1 MESWKTELY
10 HHGILGMKWGI
21 RRYQKYPAGHE
32 GGKEIGEA
40 AKQAK
45 AAGEKPESG
54 AKSPVSSYKKSDVS
68 TLSDKELQQRV
79 ARMNMEKLY
88 NEHLDRIA
96 KSNRTKTEVFLQD
109 YLKPAAEDLA
119 KKYTKDV
126 LQTVA
131 DPIFGKLKDSIKSA
145 GKKNSDEPEKPSKKE
160 KKAKQQEETPVEN
173 ESPKKKDDS
182 GQQNSPAQPLQPTHV
197 TININDGDSSSKG
210 NSPHKPKGD
219 SSDESKSSKKE
230 KPEVLNSPERVDYD
244 NVAYIKKTSEPKT
257 LDYGSRYDDIIKSD
271 RDMAAAR
278 EFAATHSTK
287 EANEVHSSAGED
299 FVRQMW
305 RRG

>member
-1 MESWKTELY
+1 MDAWRAELY
-10 HHGILGMKWGI
+10 HHGILGMRWGV
-21 RRYQKYPAGHE
+21 RRFQKYPAGHE

-131 DPIFGKLKDSIKSA
+131 DPVFGKLKDSIKPA
-145 GKKNSDEPEKPSKKE
+145 GKKSSDEPEVKAEKPNKKE

-173 ESPKKKDDS
+173 ESPKKKDDTQTSAPKPARANDTDS
-182 GQQNSPAQPLQPTHV
+182 GSKGSSPEKPKS
-197 TININDGDSSSKG
+197 DSSEKTESPK
-210 NSPHKPKGD
+210 NS
-219 SSDESKSSKKE
+219 
-230 KPEVLNSPERVDYD
+230 KPEVLNSPERAEYD
-244 NVAYIKKTSEPKT
+244 NVSYIKKTSEPKA

-271 RDMAAAR
+271 RDMSEAR
-278 EFAATHSTK
+278 EFAAANSTR
-287 EANEVHSSAGED
+287 EANAVSSSAGED

>member
-1 MESWKTELY
+1 MDAWRAELY
-10 HHGILGMKWGI
+10 HHGILGMRWGV
-21 RRYQKYPAGHE
+21 RRFQKYPAGHE

-131 DPIFGKLKDSIKSA
+131 DPVFGKLKDGIKSA
-145 GKKNSDEPEKPSKKE
+145 GKKNSDEPEVKAEKPSKKE

-173 ESPKKKDDS
+173 ESPKKKDDT
-182 GQQNSPAQPLQPTHV
+182 QTPSPKPARADDT
-197 TININDGDSSSKG
+197 DSSSKG
-210 NSPHKPKGD
+210 ISPEKPKSD
-219 SSDESKSSKKE
+219 SSEKTESPKNSK
-230 KPEVLNSPERVDYD
+230 
-244 NVAYIKKTSEPKT
+244 PKT

-271 RDMAAAR
+271 RDISAAR
-278 EFAATHSTK
+278 EFAAANSTR
-287 EANEVHSSAGED
+287 EANAISSSAGED